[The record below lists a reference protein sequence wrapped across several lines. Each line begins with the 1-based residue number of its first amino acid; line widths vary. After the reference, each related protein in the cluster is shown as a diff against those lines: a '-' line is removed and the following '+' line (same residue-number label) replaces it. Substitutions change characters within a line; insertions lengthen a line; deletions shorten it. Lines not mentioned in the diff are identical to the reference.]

1 MHCKSTTT
9 SCVCQP
15 ERLSFAMSSTIRV
28 ETITLGDE
36 LLLGIRENSHL
47 TYLGSQFAHHGIE
60 PAVNLVIRDNPEE
73 IKTFFADSWKRA
85 DLVITTGGL
94 GPTTDDLTRESIA
107 EALDEEL
114 VYDEDVEKAIRQRF
128 EQLERDMPE
137 INLRQCYRPKNAEIL
152 SNPYGTAPGLF
163 LNKNG
168 KTLVMLPGP
177 AREMHPMFEEQVIP
191 RLQSAGVLPE
201 IDCYLQIRTAGIGES
216 ALAEKV
222 GPILTGKP
230 ELVVGYCAHAGMVD
244 IRLSSLDS
252 DVLNEEALNE
262 LGDECR
268 ELIGE
273 DFVCYGDRSLAEV
286 IFRELRSL
294 NQTLAVAESCTGGLL
309 SSSFT
314 EVPGVSKVFH
324 GGAVCYH
331 NDAKV
336 QILEVPEIMLEQHG
350 AVSEEIAIAMAT
362 SASEKFGT
370 DYGLSITG
378 FAGPTGGTQILPI
391 GSIYLGY
398 SSPLGVW
405 AKKLNLRGDR
415 ASNRRRATSA
425 ALDWM
430 RRKLRKYKMEA
441 VLAAAD
447 LGNIEL

>member
-1 MHCKSTTT
+1 
-9 SCVCQP
+9 
-15 ERLSFAMSSTIRV
+15 MSSTIRV

-107 EALDEEL
+107 EALGEEL

-137 INLRQCYRPKNAEIL
+137 INLRQCYRPQNAEIL

-216 ALAEKV
+216 SLAEKV

>member
-60 PAVNLVIRDNPEE
+60 PAANLVIRDNPDE
-73 IKTFFADSWKRA
+73 IKTFFAESWKRA

-216 ALAEKV
+216 SLAEKV

-441 VLAAAD
+441 VLVAAD

>member
-1 MHCKSTTT
+1 
-9 SCVCQP
+9 
-15 ERLSFAMSSTIRV
+15 MSSTIRV

-36 LLLGIRENSHL
+36 LLLGIRENAHL
-47 TYLGSQFAHHGIE
+47 TYLGAQFAHHGIE
-60 PAVNLVIRDNPEE
+60 PAVNLVIRDNPGD

-94 GPTTDDLTRESIA
+94 GPTTDDLTRETIA
-107 EALDEEL
+107 ECLGEEL
-114 VYDEDVEKAIRQRF
+114 VYDEQVEQAIRQRF
-128 EQLERDMPE
+128 QQLEREMPE
-137 INLRQCYRPKNAEIL
+137 INLRQCYRPQNAEIL
-152 SNPYGTAPGLF
+152 KNPYGTAPGLF
-163 LNKNG
+163 LQKEG
-168 KTLVMLPGP
+168 KILVMLPGP

-191 RLQSAGVLPE
+191 RLQQTGILPE

-222 GPILTGKP
+222 SPILENKP
-230 ELVVGYCAHAGMVD
+230 GLVVGYCAHAGLVD
-244 IRLSSLDS
+244 LRLSSLDS
-252 DVLNEEALNE
+252 DLLNEEQLNE
-262 LGDECR
+262 LGDQCR
-268 ELIGE
+268 VEIGE

-286 IFRELRSL
+286 IFRELRTL

-314 EVPGVSKVFH
+314 EVPGISKVFH

-405 AKKLNLRGDR
+405 AKKINLRGDR
-415 ASNRRRATSA
+415 ASNRRRATAA

-430 RRKLRKYKMEA
+430 RRKLRKYKMEE

-447 LGNIEL
+447 LGNLEL

>member
-1 MHCKSTTT
+1 
-9 SCVCQP
+9 
-15 ERLSFAMSSTIRV
+15 MSSTIRV

-73 IKTFFADSWKRA
+73 IKTFFAESWKRA

-216 ALAEKV
+216 SLAEKV

>member
-1 MHCKSTTT
+1 
-9 SCVCQP
+9 
-15 ERLSFAMSSTIRV
+15 MSLTIRV

-60 PAVNLVIRDNPEE
+60 PAVNLVIRDNPED
-73 IKTFFADSWKRA
+73 IKTFFADAWKRA

-94 GPTTDDLTRESIA
+94 GPTSDDLTRESIA
-107 EALDEEL
+107 EVLDEEL
-114 VYDEDVEKAIRQRF
+114 VYDEDIEQAIRSRF
-128 EQLERDMPE
+128 QQLEKEMPE
-137 INLRQCYRPKNAEIL
+137 INLRQCYRPQNAETL

-168 KTLVMLPGP
+168 KILVMLPGP
-177 AREMHPMFEEQVIP
+177 AREMHPMFEQQVIP

-222 GPILTGKP
+222 GPILADKSG
-230 ELVVGYCAHAGMVD
+230 LVVGYCAHAGLVD
-244 IRLSSLDS
+244 LRLSSLDS
-252 DVLNEEALNE
+252 DVLDEKKLHEIGDQCREAL
-262 LGDECR
+262 
-268 ELIGE
+268 GE
-273 DFVCYGDRSLAEV
+273 DFVCYGDLTLAEV
-286 IFRELRSL
+286 IFRELRTL
-294 NQTLAVAESCTGGLL
+294 NQTLSVAESCTGGLL
-309 SSSFT
+309 CSSFT
-314 EVPGVSKVFH
+314 EIPGISQVFH

-336 QILEVPEIMLEQHG
+336 QLLDFPEVMLDQHG
-350 AVSEEIAIAMAT
+350 AVSEETAIAMAT
-362 SASEKFGT
+362 GACEKFGT

-378 FAGPTGGTQILPI
+378 FAGPTGGTQMLPI
-391 GSIYLGY
+391 GSIFLGY

-405 AKKLNLRGDR
+405 AMKLNLRGNR
-415 ASNRRRATSA
+415 ASNRRRATTA

-430 RRKLRKYKMEA
+430 RRKLRKYKVEE

-447 LGNIEL
+447 VGNIEL

>member
-1 MHCKSTTT
+1 
-9 SCVCQP
+9 
-15 ERLSFAMSSTIRV
+15 MSSTIRV

-60 PAVNLVIRDNPEE
+60 PSANLVIRDNPGE
-73 IKTFFADSWKRA
+73 IKTFFAESWRRA

-114 VYDEDVEKAIRQRF
+114 VYDEEVEKAIRQRF
-128 EQLERDMPE
+128 QQLEKDMPE
-137 INLRQCYRPKNAEIL
+137 INLRQCYRPENAEIL
-152 SNPYGTAPGLF
+152 NNPYGTAPGLF

-168 KTLVMLPGP
+168 KILVMLPGP
-177 AREMHPMFEEQVIP
+177 AREMHPMFEQQVIP

-216 ALAEKV
+216 AMAEKV
-222 GPILTGKP
+222 GPILEGKP
-230 ELVVGYCAHAGMVD
+230 GLVVGYCAHAGMVD
-244 IRLSSLDS
+244 LRLSSLDS
-252 DVLNEEALNE
+252 DLLNEEALNE
-262 LGDECR
+262 LGDQCR
-268 ELIGE
+268 ELMGE

-430 RRKLRKYKMEA
+430 RRKLRKYKMEE

-447 LGNIEL
+447 VGNIEL

>member
-1 MHCKSTTT
+1 
-9 SCVCQP
+9 
-15 ERLSFAMSSTIRV
+15 MSSTIRV

-36 LLLGIRENSHL
+36 LLLGIRENAHL
-47 TYLGSQFAHHGIE
+47 TYLGAQFAHHGIE
-60 PAVNLVIRDNPEE
+60 PAVNLVIRDNPGD

-94 GPTTDDLTRESIA
+94 GPTTDDLTRETIA
-107 EALDEEL
+107 ECLGEEL
-114 VYDEDVEKAIRQRF
+114 VYDEQVEQAIRQRF
-128 EQLERDMPE
+128 QQLEREMPE
-137 INLRQCYRPKNAEIL
+137 INLRQCYRPQNAEIL
-152 SNPYGTAPGLF
+152 KNPYGTAPGLF
-163 LNKNG
+163 LQKEG
-168 KTLVMLPGP
+168 KILVMLPGP

-191 RLQSAGVLPE
+191 RLQQTGILPE

-222 GPILTGKP
+222 SPILENKP
-230 ELVVGYCAHAGMVD
+230 GLVVGYCAHAGLVD
-244 IRLSSLDS
+244 LRLSSLDS
-252 DVLNEEALNE
+252 DLLNEEKLNE
-262 LGDECR
+262 LGDQCR
-268 ELIGE
+268 VKIGE

-286 IFRELRSL
+286 IFRELRTL

-314 EVPGVSKVFH
+314 EVPGISKVFH

-405 AKKLNLRGDR
+405 AKKINLRGDR
-415 ASNRRRATSA
+415 ASNRRRATAA

-430 RRKLRKYKMEA
+430 RRKLRKYKMEE

-447 LGNIEL
+447 LGNLEL

>member
-1 MHCKSTTT
+1 
-9 SCVCQP
+9 
-15 ERLSFAMSSTIRV
+15 
-28 ETITLGDE
+28 
-36 LLLGIRENSHL
+36 
-47 TYLGSQFAHHGIE
+47 
-60 PAVNLVIRDNPEE
+60 
-73 IKTFFADSWKRA
+73 
-85 DLVITTGGL
+85 
-94 GPTTDDLTRESIA
+94 
-107 EALDEEL
+107 
-114 VYDEDVEKAIRQRF
+114 
-128 EQLERDMPE
+128 
-137 INLRQCYRPKNAEIL
+137 
-152 SNPYGTAPGLF
+152 
-163 LNKNG
+163 
-168 KTLVMLPGP
+168 
-177 AREMHPMFEEQVIP
+177 
-191 RLQSAGVLPE
+191 
-201 IDCYLQIRTAGIGES
+201 
-216 ALAEKV
+216 
-222 GPILTGKP
+222 
-230 ELVVGYCAHAGMVD
+230 MVD
-244 IRLSSLDS
+244 LRLSSLDS
-252 DVLNEEALNE
+252 DLLNEEALNE
-262 LGDECR
+262 LGDQCR
-268 ELIGE
+268 ELMGE

-430 RRKLRKYKMEA
+430 RRKLRKYKMEE

-447 LGNIEL
+447 VGNIEL

>member
-1 MHCKSTTT
+1 
-9 SCVCQP
+9 
-15 ERLSFAMSSTIRV
+15 MSSTIRV

-36 LLLGIRENSHL
+36 LLLGIRENAHL
-47 TYLGSQFAHHGIE
+47 TYLGAQFAHHGIE
-60 PAVNLVIRDNPEE
+60 PAVNLVIRDNPGD

-94 GPTTDDLTRESIA
+94 GPTTDDLTRETIA
-107 EALDEEL
+107 ECLGEEL
-114 VYDEDVEKAIRQRF
+114 VYDEQVEQAIRQRF
-128 EQLERDMPE
+128 QQLEREMPE
-137 INLRQCYRPKNAEIL
+137 INLRQCYRPQNAEIL
-152 SNPYGTAPGLF
+152 KNPYGTAPGLF
-163 LNKNG
+163 LQKEG
-168 KTLVMLPGP
+168 KILVMLPGP
-177 AREMHPMFEEQVIP
+177 AREMHPMFEQQVIP
-191 RLQSAGVLPE
+191 RLQQAGVLPE

-222 GPILTGKP
+222 SPILENKP
-230 ELVVGYCAHAGMVD
+230 GLVVGYCAHAGLVD
-244 IRLSSLDS
+244 LRLSSLDC
-252 DVLNEEALNE
+252 DLLNEEQLNE
-262 LGDECR
+262 LGDQCR
-268 ELIGE
+268 VEIGE

-286 IFRELRSL
+286 IFRELRTL

-314 EVPGVSKVFH
+314 EVPGISKVFH

-405 AKKLNLRGDR
+405 AKKINLRGDR
-415 ASNRRRATSA
+415 ASNRRRATAA

-430 RRKLRKYKMEA
+430 RRKLRKSKMEE